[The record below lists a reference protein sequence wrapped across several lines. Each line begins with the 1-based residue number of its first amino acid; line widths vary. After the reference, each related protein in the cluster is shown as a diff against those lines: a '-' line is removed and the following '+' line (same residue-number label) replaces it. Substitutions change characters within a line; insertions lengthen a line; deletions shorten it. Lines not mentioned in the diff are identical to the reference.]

1 MIFFKMKECVQGT
14 ITHAD
19 ERPNLFSGIWWP
31 SPKNVPQSILGSAVV
46 TNNPQFLPQ
55 SRRNKATKFYSLL
68 TLAVHCSLPRA
79 SANHDNTGT
88 QVIRQSSPPMASNV
102 KGSTESLTVAF
113 CPPVY
118 HLSLCFLL
126 LGQDRSCDPTHLGS
140 AALPGA

>member
-1 MIFFKMKECVQGT
+1 MIFFLMKECVQGT
-14 ITHAD
+14 ITHVD
-19 ERPNLFSGIWWP
+19 ERPNLFRGIWWP
-31 SPKNVPQSILGSAVV
+31 SPKNVPQSTLGSAVV
-46 TNNPQFLPQ
+46 TNNPQ
-55 SRRNKATKFYSLL
+55 SRRIKTTNVHSLL

-79 SANHDNTGT
+79 STNHDNTGT

-126 LGQDRSCDPTHLGS
+126 LGQDRSYDCTHLGS